1 VEGWTRFVLELD
13 GRVVGMVSGGPSNY
27 SGAAVLTSL
36 WVDPTAR
43 GQGIGDRLVQTVVD
57 WAKSM
62 GFSQLLLWV
71 AEGNAQAERL
81 YERNSFTRSGEVIH
95 QPRREFEMSR
105 RF

>member
-1 VEGWTRFVLELD
+1 
-13 GRVVGMVSGGPSNY
+13 MVSGGPSNY

-43 GQGIGDRLVQTVVD
+43 GKGIGGRLVQAVVD
-57 WAKSM
+57 WSKSR
-62 GFSQLLLWV
+62 GFGRLFLWV

-81 YERNSFTRSGEVIH
+81 YERNGFTRSGEVIH
-95 QPRREFEMSR
+95 NARREFEMAR